1 MLVGSKRRSCVGQR
15 RALRPSSGRLVSC
28 PLWQVVTAETLM
40 DPSDFSE
47 SQPAPTAGEV
57 GEALR
62 ACSWQEGR
70 VLQEGGSHACG
81 SLARVSGWRMWTGT
95 ASPTGTPTSS
105 PTLSS
110 TQIKSNA
117 TGWGLLGTRGGRAC
131 LGWCG
136 PPFGVP
142 GTGPS
147 NPPNVI
153 SLICRV
159 GLGMKGKGSG
169 AISVQPR
176 ALFLGR
182 ALGTM
187 ATTWCA
193 LLPLWRLDGL
203 GSRS

>member
-147 NPPNVI
+147 NPPANVGPKQ
-153 SLICRV
+153 
-159 GLGMKGKGSG
+159 GLEG
-169 AISVQPR
+169 AWPR
-176 ALFLGR
+176 ARSGR
-182 ALGTM
+182 SGTRDGAGWALQPNPVT
-187 ATTWCA
+187 
-193 LLPLWRLDGL
+193 
-203 GSRS
+203 S